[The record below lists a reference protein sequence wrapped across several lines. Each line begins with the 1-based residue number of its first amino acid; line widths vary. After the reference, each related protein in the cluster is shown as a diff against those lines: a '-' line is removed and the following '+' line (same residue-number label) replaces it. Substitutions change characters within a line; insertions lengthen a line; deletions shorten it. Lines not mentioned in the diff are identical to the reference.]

1 MTAARKQAEQI
12 VSNANADAERQTVT
26 ARSELE
32 TLTKRRDGI
41 VSQLGALRD
50 LVASFG
56 GDSAAGTEE
65 KPADKATPACA
76 KNQEHR
82 VE

>member
-1 MTAARKQAEQI
+1 M
-12 VSNANADAERQTVT
+12 T

-56 GDSAAGTEE
+56 GDSPGNRDRQREGHPPTAEVPD
-65 KPADKATPACA
+65 KKADWPRRWRRPSPPRAS
-76 KNQEHR
+76 
-82 VE
+82 